1 MNFGETKNILYIL
14 LEEELAEAVVRRTVA
29 RGWDAGN
36 DLPAS
41 LLDDDRRILTL
52 EERVFIL
59 ELQSGKIKEGCMSGQ
74 QVDKVD
80 SGQRRR
86 AVACDCGRSLRR
98 CDVDH
103 VSTPALLSHSDR
115 RVFSSKPQVTLHPLS
130 KYSHRMLSSRLQ
142 DML

>member
-29 RGWDAGN
+29 RGWDADN

-86 AVACDCGRSLRR
+86 AVACDCGRSLWR

-115 RVFSSKPQVTLHPLS
+115 RVFSKPQVTLHPLS
-130 KYSHRMLSSRLQ
+130 QY
-142 DML
+142 